1 MKIATHER
9 ADTIANGD
17 NIKCGPYD
25 DVGHRQ
31 AWQACSQLR
40 IDCEEAWPS
49 REKGR
54 LLLETVAGRLRLL
67 LRNSRTGGL
76 EVYDINNNQIT
87 GAALIGTVGLDWQ
100 FAGIGPVHGAGESD
114 LVFRNKKNG

>member
-40 IDCEEAWPS
+40 IDCEEACPS

-54 LLLETVAGRLRLL
+54 LLLETVAGPLRLL
-67 LRNSRTGGL
+67 LRNSRTGGV
-76 EVYDINNNQIT
+76 EGYNIHKHEIP
-87 GAALIGTVGLDWQ
+87 GAPLLGKRGLDVQ
-100 FAGIGPVHGAGESD
+100 CPRLSAVD
-114 LVFRNKKNG
+114 